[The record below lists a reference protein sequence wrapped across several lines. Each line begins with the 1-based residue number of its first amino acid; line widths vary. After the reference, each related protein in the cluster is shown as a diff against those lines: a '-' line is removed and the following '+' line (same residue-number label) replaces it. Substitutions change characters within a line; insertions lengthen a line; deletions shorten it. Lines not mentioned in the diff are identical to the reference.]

1 MTIIPAIDLKNG
13 CCVRLLKGDF
23 DNLTKY
29 NNDPINQANIF
40 LENNFNYLHV
50 VDLDGAQTGKQLNI
64 SVIKELLQIP
74 NLSLQVVGGIR
85 KIRDALEMLEIGVSR
100 IIIGTSIFSE
110 GFLDGIRK
118 NFDADQIVLALDFNE
133 IEGTPYIYTHG
144 WKDNSNVNLYDFI
157 SDNSFFNN
165 FLATDISLDGVMKGP
180 SINTYQKIL
189 NMFPSINLIASGGI
203 TSIDDVIK
211 LKQINIKESIVGK
224 AIYEKKISLSELRND
239 Y

>member
-13 CCVRLLKGDF
+13 CCVRLLRGDF

-74 NLSLQVVGGIR
+74 NLSLQVGGGIR

>member
-74 NLSLQVVGGIR
+74 NLSLQVGGGIR

>member
-74 NLSLQVVGGIR
+74 NLSLQVGGGIR

-110 GFLDGIRK
+110 GFLNGIRK